1 MSIAKIT
8 RKLLMN
14 WYALPFCAIF
24 TLGLTGA
31 LGLTA
36 ARRTS
41 FRPAVQLPRM
51 TWETSWTARIS
62 AAVCGMTEF
71 YRGEPVHH
79 ASEGEAK

>member
-14 WYALPFCAIF
+14 WYALTFCAIF

-41 FRPAVQLPRM
+41 FRPSCAVAQNDLGNFLD
-51 TWETSWTARIS
+51 SQNIS
-62 AAVCGMTEF
+62 SCL
-71 YRGEPVHH
+71 RHD
-79 ASEGEAK
+79 